1 MAIAPWIA
9 PPVLAEYVHNA
20 GIRLRRQLRG
30 HTRHSGDAPTIIEA
44 CIERCWNGRTFTA
57 SPGHFDM
64 FWTRDLS
71 FSAPAL
77 VRQGYGDRVL
87 ASLAY
92 ALDVWSRRH
101 SHVTT
106 TIHYFDRPGDV
117 YEYGVDSLPLLLA
130 ALRAADASELVERH
144 AGWLQAEVDHYVER
158 VVDPTSGLV
167 RSDRKFSAHRDTVE
181 NRSNAYGNTMVAL
194 LAKTLAETGWV
205 DSPLERHFDGDYG
218 RLLVE
223 HFWAGDHFRD
233 ALGDETVSG
242 EANVWPFYAGV
253 IADPDLM
260 HPALAYLDAQGFCDP
275 LPLRYETTRR
285 PEREV
290 WLTRHVLPDYQGST
304 VWTSLGAMYL
314 QVLRRVD
321 PVLASR
327 QTERYIELIERDGTF
342 WEVLDHQGRNYV
354 SPRWIMI
361 GEEAMLW
368 SAIFLDVLRNGAH
381 APALLSPAPLTTDAL
396 GTATATEATETL
408 AA

>member
-20 GIRLRRQLRG
+20 GIRVRRQLRG
-30 HTRHSGDAPTIIEA
+30 HTRHQGDAAAIVEA

-71 FSAPAL
+71 FSTPAL
-77 VRQGYGDRVL
+77 VRQGYRDRVH

-92 ALDVWSRRH
+92 ALDTWTRRRTH
-101 SHVTT
+101 ITT

-117 YEYGVDSLPLLLA
+117 YEYGVDSLPLFLA
-130 ALRAADASELVERH
+130 ALRATDATDLVAQHR
-144 AGWLQAEVDHYVER
+144 GWLQAEVDHFAER
-158 VVDPTSGLV
+158 VVDPATGLV
-167 RSDRKFSAHRDTVE
+167 RGDRKYSAHRDTVE
-181 NRSNAYGNTMVAL
+181 NRSNAFGNTMVAL
-194 LAKTLAETGWV
+194 LAKTLAETGWL

-218 RLLVE
+218 RLLLD
-223 HFWAGDHFRD
+223 HFWSADHFRD

-242 EANVWPFYAGV
+242 EANVWPFYTGV
-253 IADPDLM
+253 ITDRSVIA
-260 HPALAYLDAQGFCDP
+260 PALAYLDREGFCDP
-275 LPLRYETTRR
+275 YPLRYETSRR

-314 QVLRRVD
+314 QVLDAVD
-321 PVLASR
+321 PDLAAAET
-327 QTERYIELIERDGTF
+327 QRYVELIERDGTF
-342 WEVLDHQGRNYV
+342 WEVLDHSGQNYV

-361 GEEAMLW
+361 GEESMLW
-368 SAIFLDVLRNGAH
+368 SAIFLDVLRSRTLGA
-381 APALLSPAPLTTDAL
+381 ALLSPTAVALDPAVPIAPVVDGELV
-396 GTATATEATETL
+396 